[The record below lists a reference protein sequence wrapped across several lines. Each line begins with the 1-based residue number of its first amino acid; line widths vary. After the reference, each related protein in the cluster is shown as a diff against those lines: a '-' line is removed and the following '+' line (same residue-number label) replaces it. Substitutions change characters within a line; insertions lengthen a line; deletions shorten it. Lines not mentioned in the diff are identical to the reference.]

1 MLTVLYSTTDS
12 SSMSSS
18 KPRPILV
25 TILGLLHILLGALAF
40 IGGLLALVG
49 SSIEGL
55 DVGGILASA
64 GLITGLI
71 SLLIGIGFMKGWNI
85 IWYIGVIF
93 AVISALLS
101 LVTILG
107 SPLSGLFSLL
117 IEAIILWYLFR
128 PKVKGFFLD

>member
-1 MLTVLYSTTDS
+1 KIRKITYST
-12 SSMSSS
+12 
-18 KPRPILV
+18 
-25 TILGLLHILLGALAF
+25 HE
-40 IGGLLALVG
+40 VG
-49 SSIEGL
+49 KMR
-55 DVGGILASA
+55 
-64 GLITGLI
+64 LI

-117 IEAIILWYLFR
+117 IEVIILWYLFR

>member
-1 MLTVLYSTTDS
+1 
-12 SSMSSS
+12 MSSS

-55 DVGGILASA
+55 DVGGILASV

-107 SPLSGLFSLL
+107 SPLSGRFSLL
-117 IEAIILWYLFR
+117 IEVIILWYLFR